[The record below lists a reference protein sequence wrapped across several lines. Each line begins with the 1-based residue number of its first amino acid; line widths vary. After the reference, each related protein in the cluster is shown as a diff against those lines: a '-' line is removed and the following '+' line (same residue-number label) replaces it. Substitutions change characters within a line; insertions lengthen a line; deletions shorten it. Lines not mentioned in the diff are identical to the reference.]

1 MHAAVMR
8 MWKKI
13 KKMLKALLGF
23 LTFAVGLFFIS
34 HNRKNDKMQKLKQN
48 LEINK
53 QSVDEITEEIVK
65 TEDMI
70 KKVQAQLEG
79 DSESAKKNIKVP
91 DSIDGVVD
99 GLNSV
104 LNTIRSDGNGRKQ
117 QGCDGCPGRH

>member
-79 DSESAKKNIKVP
+79 DIESAKKNIKVP